1 MNVRGWLRMH
11 MWRSED
17 SWMKLV
23 LSCHVSP
30 RIKLVNF
37 GGECFCP
44 MTHLTSPVGFSENQ
58 RTALPNFAA
67 GRETLEELGC
77 PRCILL
83 LWPAYFCCTEGQVFA
98 VATHV

>member
-44 MTHLTSPVGFSENQ
+44 MTHLTSPVWLHTREVEEVDTSIENEN
-58 RTALPNFAA
+58 RIVVA
-67 GRETLEELGC
+67 GEKQLWGSLFGWLF
-77 PRCILL
+77 LL
-83 LWPAYFCCTEGQVFA
+83 LFRDRLSLTRN
-98 VATHV
+98 